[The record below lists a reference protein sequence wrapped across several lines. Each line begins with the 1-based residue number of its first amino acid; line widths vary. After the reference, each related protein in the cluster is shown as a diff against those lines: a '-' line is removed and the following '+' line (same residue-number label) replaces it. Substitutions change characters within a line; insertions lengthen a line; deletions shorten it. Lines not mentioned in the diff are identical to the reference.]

1 MREAGLRDQL
11 TGHST
16 SQHRVTC
23 LSDEGKLEMK
33 EAGLSNQL
41 MGHFTCQHRVT
52 CLSDDGKLVM
62 RGAGP
67 SDQLVVHYLFIS
79 EGQPVDARRCLGFTE
94 QVIQQ
99 FGWRLL
105 FHLRGFHLCN
115 RHKLH
120 RSLQCKLWHIGWC
133 RWVDDCHV
141 KNQMLALSLSAVHT
155 KAFTQ
160 SKGCCSMYRELKRYT
175 HQQRPTNVVAKQG
188 K

>member
-11 TGHST
+11 TGHFT
-16 SQHRVTC
+16 RQHRVTC
-23 LSDEGKLEMK
+23 LSDEGKLVMR
-33 EAGLSNQL
+33 EAGPSDQL
-41 MGHFTCQHRVT
+41 VVHFTSQHRVT

-62 RGAGP
+62 REAGP
-67 SDQLVVHYLFIS
+67 SNQLVVHYLFIG

-120 RSLQCKLWHIGWC
+120 RSLQYKL
-133 RWVDDCHV
+133 
-141 KNQMLALSLSAVHT
+141 
-155 KAFTQ
+155 
-160 SKGCCSMYRELKRYT
+160 
-175 HQQRPTNVVAKQG
+175 
-188 K
+188 